1 MIVIRKTTNDARAR
15 GQTLQT
21 VFVHRFWS
29 HVGQQNENDAR
40 ARSQKWRTVFVHRF
54 WSYGSRTMKTMP
66 VQGAKRGKLFLFIDS
81 GQTFLNEK
89 SPIEGIDSGRGR
101 KKKHSR
107 IQWPTSK
114 IQNKAGAIHPNNTMA
129 KRIKG
134 AMTCRRLLTL
144 LIVRNVGG
152 KPGGPT
158 IQRFTSSESGVNV
171 GTAGDPKR
179 TNIYKA

>member
-1 MIVIRKTTNDARAR
+1 MANRRLKESI
-15 GQTLQT
+15 L
-21 VFVHRFWS
+21 
-29 HVGQQNENDAR
+29 VGE
-40 ARSQKWRTVFVHRF
+40 QKSTA
-54 WSYGSRTMKTMP
+54 GS
-66 VQGAKRGKLFLFIDS
+66 S
-81 GQTFLNEK
+81 GQPAKF
-89 SPIEGIDSGRGR
+89 
-101 KKKHSR
+101 
-107 IQWPTSK
+107 
-114 IQNKAGAIHPNNTMA
+114 TMA

-144 LIVRNVGG
+144 LIVRDVGG

>member
-1 MIVIRKTTNDARAR
+1 MANRRLKESI
-15 GQTLQT
+15 L
-21 VFVHRFWS
+21 
-29 HVGQQNENDAR
+29 VG
-40 ARSQKWRTVFVHRF
+40 
-54 WSYGSRTMKTMP
+54 
-66 VQGAKRGKLFLFIDS
+66 
-81 GQTFLNEK
+81 
-89 SPIEGIDSGRGR
+89 

-107 IQWPTSK
+107 SQGPTRK
-114 IQNKAGAIHPNNTMA
+114 LQNKAKQLENTMA

-152 KPGGPT
+152 QPGGPT